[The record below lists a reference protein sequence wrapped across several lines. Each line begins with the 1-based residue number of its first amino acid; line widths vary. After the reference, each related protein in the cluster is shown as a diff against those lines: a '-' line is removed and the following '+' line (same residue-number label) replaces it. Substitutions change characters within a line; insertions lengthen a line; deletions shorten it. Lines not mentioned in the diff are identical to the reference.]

1 MYRLDGLVLEAYTGA
16 MQGRPSKRESILD
29 AASRVV
35 ESQGA
40 AHLTIDAVAA
50 EAAVSKGGV
59 LYHFPSKQALLEGML
74 ERVLAAA
81 EQDIQASGSPY
92 GGVHAH
98 ALAFT
103 KPLSRSDESAAL
115 AILAA
120 SAEDPQLL
128 DSARTFIRDSID
140 ALRGSD
146 HFADALMVLVALEG
160 QRIMDALG
168 LLPLNTKERKLLTAT
183 LLQRAEE
190 ASR

>member
-1 MYRLDGLVLEAYTGA
+1 
-16 MQGRPSKRESILD
+16 MQGRPSKRDRILD

-50 EAAVSKGGV
+50 EADVSKGGV

-74 ERVLAAA
+74 ERVLAEARNDV
-81 EQDIQASGSPY
+81 QTSGSPL

-103 KPLSRSDESAAL
+103 RPLSTSDAHAAL

-120 SAEDPQLL
+120 SAEDPGLL
-128 DSARTFIRDSID
+128 DSARAFIRESVDG
-140 ALRGSD
+140 LRGSD
-146 HFADALMVLVALEG
+146 RFADALMVLVALEG

-168 LLPLNTKERKLLTAT
+168 LLPLNARERKLLTAT
-183 LLQRAEE
+183 LLERAEE